1 MICEECGQEFEP
13 RMCRQRFCS
22 HECQRAYHNRKGRE
36 TRAANPK
43 PKLIK
48 CLWCGQMFTK
58 VNGNQRYCSDKCK
71 HEVEKEQRER
81 YNKKRYRGV
90 PLQKEDTEEL
100 GGYLGLANAIV
111 IQATKDYRRALRELV
126 RHPHN
131 ERAKGDARS
140 CERFFMGEWFG
151 LLTTLDPDALVY
163 KLRKEVT

>member
-1 MICEECGQEFEP
+1 MFE
-13 RMCRQRFCS
+13 
-22 HECQRAYHNRKGRE
+22 
-36 TRAANPK
+36 
-43 PKLIK
+43 
-48 CLWCGQMFTK
+48 K
-58 VNGNQRYCSDKCK
+58 VNGNQRYCSEKCK

-90 PLQKEDTEEL
+90 PLQKEDAEEL

-111 IQATKDYRRALRELV
+111 IQATKDYRRALKELV

-131 ERAKGDARS
+131 EMAKGDMRS
-140 CERFFMGEWFG
+140 CERFFNGEWFG